1 LLAFQIQ
8 AKISINNGVQL
19 VSLPFKDST
28 NKTDSSDQSSEL
40 YILEQK
46 IRALQNN
53 RRTLLRQKY
62 DFEKSLAEFTKELK
76 KIKKVPLILGQIE
89 EVYPEEE
96 KVIVK
101 SSTGPSFLVSYASE
115 INKDNL
121 KPGTSVALNQ
131 RNYSIIELIQDQ
143 SDPYI
148 TQMEID
154 LKPTVSFS
162 QIGGLELQ
170 IQELREAI
178 ELPLVNP
185 AIFKDIGI
193 DPPRGVLLYGPPGS
207 GKTLVAKA
215 VAHHTNAAFIS
226 VVGSALVQ
234 KYIGEGTRIV
244 KELFEFAQKKSPTII
259 FIDELDAIGSR
270 RELTTSGDLEVQRTL
285 MELLAQMDGFSPY
298 MNVKV
303 IGATNR
309 PDILDPALIRA
320 GRFDKHIE
328 IPNPDLAGRSQ
339 IFKIYLTNMSIK
351 HTPSELDLL
360 AEMTENYNGSM
371 IKSICTDAG
380 MNVIRRNEDKVFVS
394 DLIEAIQKNQLKT
407 IKSDLK
413 SESPLSY
420 S

>member
-1 LLAFQIQ
+1 M
-8 AKISINNGVQL
+8 
-19 VSLPFKDST
+19 SLPLKNSD
-28 NKTDSSDQSSEL
+28 KLDASDQSTEL
-40 YILEQK
+40 YVLEQK

-76 KIKKVPLILGQIE
+76 KIKKVPLVLGQVE
-89 EVYPEEE
+89 EIFPEEQ
-96 KVIVK
+96 KAIVK
-101 SSTGPSFLVSYASE
+101 SSTGPSFLVSYSSE
-115 INKDNL
+115 LCAKDL

-131 RNYSIIELIQDQ
+131 RNYSIIEIVQDQ

-154 LKPTVSFS
+154 LKPTLTFS
-162 QIGGLELQ
+162 QIGGLDSK
-170 IQELREAI
+170 IQEIKEAV
-178 ELPLVNP
+178 ELPLINP
-185 AIFKDIGI
+185 SLFKEIGI
-193 DPPRGVLLYGPPGS
+193 DPPRGVLLFGPPGS
-207 GKTLVAKA
+207 GKTLLAKA

-244 KELFEFAQKKSPTII
+244 KELFEFAQKKAPSII

-298 MNVKV
+298 LNVKV

-328 IPNPDLAGRSQ
+328 IPNPDRSGRRQ
-339 IFKIYLTNMSIK
+339 IFKIYLNNMSISY
-351 HTPSELDLL
+351 TDADLDIL
-360 AEMTENYNGSM
+360 ADITDNYNGSM
-371 IKSICTDAG
+371 IKSICTEAG
-380 MNVIRRNEDKVFVS
+380 MNVIRRNEDKVFITDV
-394 DLIEAIQKNQLKT
+394 IEAVQKNQFKITKLNT
-407 IKSDLK
+407 D
-413 SESPLSY
+413 SESNISY

>member
-1 LLAFQIQ
+1 M
-8 AKISINNGVQL
+8 
-19 VSLPFKDST
+19 SLPLKDSN
-28 NKTDSSDQSSEL
+28 NKSDASEQSTEL
-40 YILEQK
+40 YVLEQK

-62 DFEKSLAEFTKELK
+62 DFEKSLAEFSKELK
-76 KIKKVPLILGQIE
+76 KIKKVPLVLGQVE
-89 EVYPEEE
+89 EVFPEEQ

-115 INKDNL
+115 IQLKDL

-131 RNYSIIELIQDQ
+131 RNYSIIEIIQDQ

-154 LKPTVSFS
+154 LKPTLTFD
-162 QIGGLELQ
+162 QIGGLDLK
-170 IQELREAI
+170 IQELKEAI
-178 ELPLVNP
+178 ELPLLNP
-185 AIFKDIGI
+185 DLFKEIGI
-193 DPPRGVLLYGPPGS
+193 DPPRGVLLYGPPGA
-207 GKTLVAKA
+207 GKTLLAKA

-244 KELFEFAQKKSPTII
+244 KELFEFAQKKSPSII

-285 MELLAQMDGFSPY
+285 MELLAQMDGFSSY
-298 MNVKV
+298 AKVKV

-309 PDILDPALIRA
+309 PDILDPALIRP

-328 IPNPDLAGRSQ
+328 IPNPDRSGRRQ
-339 IFKIYLTNMSIK
+339 IFKIYLDNMSIK
-351 HTPSELDLL
+351 YTEAELDILGDI
-360 AEMTENYNGSM
+360 TENYNGSM
-371 IKSICTDAG
+371 IKSICTEAG
-380 MNVIRRNEDKVFVS
+380 MSVIRRNEDIVNITDV
-394 DLIEAIQKNQLKT
+394 IEAVHKNQLKISKT
-407 IKSDLK
+407 RTD
-413 SESPLSY
+413 SESNLSY

>member
-1 LLAFQIQ
+1 
-8 AKISINNGVQL
+8 
-19 VSLPFKDST
+19 
-28 NKTDSSDQSSEL
+28 
-40 YILEQK
+40 
-46 IRALQNN
+46 
-53 RRTLLRQKY
+53 
-62 DFEKSLAEFTKELK
+62 
-76 KIKKVPLILGQIE
+76 
-89 EVYPEEE
+89 
-96 KVIVK
+96 
-101 SSTGPSFLVSYASE
+101 
-115 INKDNL
+115 
-121 KPGTSVALNQ
+121 
-131 RNYSIIELIQDQ
+131 
-143 SDPYI
+143 
-148 TQMEID
+148 
-154 LKPTVSFS
+154 
-162 QIGGLELQ
+162 
-170 IQELREAI
+170 
-178 ELPLVNP
+178 
-185 AIFKDIGI
+185 
-193 DPPRGVLLYGPPGS
+193 
-207 GKTLVAKA
+207 
-215 VAHHTNAAFIS
+215 
-226 VVGSALVQ
+226 
-234 KYIGEGTRIV
+234 
-244 KELFEFAQKKSPTII
+244 
-259 FIDELDAIGSR
+259 
-270 RELTTSGDLEVQRTL
+270 
-285 MELLAQMDGFSPY
+285 